1 MWAGIFFFPS
11 ALLQLLLFSYKV
23 VWLFV
28 TPVGCNTTGSP
39 ILHYL
44 PVCSNSCPLKVKVKV
59 AQSCPTLWNPMDST
73 DSTTVHEI
81 LQARILEWV
90 AGPFSRKSSQLG
102 LNPVLPH
109 CRRILYQL
117 SHQGSPR
124 ILEKVAYLFFSRSS
138 QTRNQTQVSCIVGGF
153 FTSWATKEAYVH
165 WVSITDKQNCKTF
178 EV

>member
-1 MWAGIFFFPS
+1 M
-11 ALLQLLLFSYKV
+11 
-23 VWLFV
+23 

-138 QTRNQTQVSCIVGGF
+138 QTRNQTQVFCIAGGF
-153 FTSWATKEAYVH
+153 FTNWGMREAQLFAKYYFIPLQALQHCLIIMYNAISFVFPL
-165 WVSITDKQNCKTF
+165 ILPLLTF
-178 EV
+178 